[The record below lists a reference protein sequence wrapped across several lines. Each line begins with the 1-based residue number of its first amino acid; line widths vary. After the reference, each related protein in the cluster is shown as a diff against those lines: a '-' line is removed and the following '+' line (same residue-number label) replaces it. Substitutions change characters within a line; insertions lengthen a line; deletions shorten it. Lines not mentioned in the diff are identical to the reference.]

1 MTADVA
7 QHENSSIKRY
17 ASTFSNIQI
26 KLCYTRLSS
35 KAPQGQSS
43 CQKTNTRS
51 VECMVCKR
59 DNSDGLVFDSI
70 GYVSNHIE
78 ARNVSK
84 IRNKIGC
91 YSHNLYP
98 VLASEHAHKL
108 FYFFEKKLIIYIYY
122 NLILLH
128 FSITKYLEV

>member
-1 MTADVA
+1 MTADVV
-7 QHENSSIKRY
+7 QHESSSIKCY
-17 ASTFSNIQI
+17 ASPFSNTQI
-26 KLCYTRLSS
+26 KLCYTGLSS

-59 DNSDGLVFDSI
+59 DNFDGLVFDSI

-98 VLASEHAHKL
+98 VLASKHAHRL